1 MSWLFL
7 HKSDYT
13 VNILQLLF
21 FIWCVLHFLEVYSC
35 QYLNLCL
42 ALFKPLHRWLT
53 TSNHKKEVLSLFKY
67 FPIGEHLGCA
77 YFFAFINHV
86 AMIIHAL

>member
-53 TSNHKKEVLSLFKY
+53 TSNRKKEVLSLFKY